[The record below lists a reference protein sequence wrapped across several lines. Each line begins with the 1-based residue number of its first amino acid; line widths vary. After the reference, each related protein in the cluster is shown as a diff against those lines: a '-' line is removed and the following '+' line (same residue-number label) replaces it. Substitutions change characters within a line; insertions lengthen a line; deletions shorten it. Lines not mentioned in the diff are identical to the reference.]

1 MKGVI
6 GNLKRTLHRGGT
18 AASVPGDAN
27 VAPTTM
33 HKGANVVLHLVVE
46 GEDAPAHDFTVTAIA
61 AAKAIVAAGTAATP
75 LKVTV
80 KHVAVDDDSPDAD
93 Q

>member
-18 AASVPGDAN
+18 AAPTPGDAN
-27 VAPTTM
+27 AVTTTM
-33 HKGANVVLHLVVE
+33 HKGANVVVHLFVE

-61 AAKAIVAAGTAATP
+61 AAQAVLAAGAAATP

-93 Q
+93 K